1 MAFVYES
8 FSAASVQWTL
18 DTFKILRCLLLGS
31 FKKKIYLVMAK
42 TASIIDFKSTPS
54 RKAKRLNIYVCA
66 EMFMY
71 LYLFIRHIISL
82 IQPYLEFC
90 IPSCSYKAQLGAHV
104 TAAFCYHGV
113 GHIEL

>member
-1 MAFVYES
+1 
-8 FSAASVQWTL
+8 
-18 DTFKILRCLLLGS
+18 
-31 FKKKIYLVMAK
+31 MAK
-42 TASIIDFKSTPS
+42 TASIIDFKSAPS
-54 RKAKRLNIYVCA
+54 RKAKCLNICVCA
-66 EMFMY
+66 QMFMY

-82 IQPYLEFC
+82 IQPYLEFS